1 MQSVK
6 VYSQSSRSGILS
18 QMSHVLSDISCQIAY
33 YTKNVIITFKILI
46 SKWRWLGPC
55 ASWFTKDQEGRKLYW
70 ASGNKV
76 LDTFSSMTI
85 CCLCHANVIMPSAMR
100 LEFSNSRVA
109 PSQVTKMSLTTLHIC
124 EGLSTRLV
132 LNMCYAVPG
141 LCIWTLSSISIWG
154 LLVSLLTVCVSNCFT
169 DKQAWC

>member
-1 MQSVK
+1 M
-6 VYSQSSRSGILS
+6 SR
-18 QMSHVLSDISCQIAY
+18 VLIDISCQIEWCLLHKECHNY
-33 YTKNVIITFKILI
+33 ILI
-46 SKWRWLGPC
+46 SKCRWLGPC

-109 PSQVTKMSLTTLHIC
+109 PSQVTKMSLTTLDLFYTHMWRFGHTTSPKYVLC
-124 EGLSTRLV
+124 CSWSLHLNSV
-132 LNMCYAVPG
+132 LNLHLRPTCKFAY
-141 LCIWTLSSISIWG
+141 S
-154 LLVSLLTVCVSNCFT
+154 VCVKLLYRQTSLMLRHLSWFLSNY
-169 DKQAWC
+169 